1 MQEFAKRPMT
11 IKEFENIKSQEGVIC
26 ELIDGIVMM
35 SRPNIEHQK
44 ILTNLSGELYQY
56 LKDKKCKSFSE
67 IEVRL
72 NNDILVPDI
81 SIICDF
87 SKFTEQKYE
96 GAPDIVVE
104 ILSPSTMFND
114 FNIKSGKYMNAGVKE
129 YWLIDPKSKTVI
141 VNDYVNK
148 TMISYEKSE
157 SLKSNIVSDLEID
170 LNDIF
175 M

>member
-1 MQEFAKRPMT
+1 MEKRPNDTIEMLRAEFANARKTAIVGHLHP
-11 IKEFENIKSQEGVIC
+11 
-26 ELIDGIVMM
+26 DGDCI
-35 SRPNIEHQK
+35 SSC
-44 ILTNLSGELYQY
+44 LALYHY
-56 LKDKKCKSFSE
+56 LKDKKCKAFSE
-67 IEVRL
+67 IEVKL

-148 TMISYEKSE
+148 TMISYEKSD
-157 SLKSNIVSDLEID
+157 SLKSNIFSDLEID

>member
-1 MQEFAKRPMT
+1 MQEFAKRPIT
-11 IKEFENIKSQEGVIC
+11 INEFENIKSQEGVIY

-35 SRPNIEHQK
+35 SRPSIEHQK
-44 ILTNLSGELYQY
+44 ILTNLSGELYHY
-56 LKDKKCKSFSE
+56 LKDKKCKAFSE
-67 IEVRL
+67 IEVKL

-96 GAPDIVVE
+96 GAPDTVVE

-129 YWLIDPKSKTVI
+129 YWLIDPISKTVI

-148 TMISYEKSE
+148 TMVTYEKSE
-157 SLKSNIVSDLEID
+157 SLKTNIFSDLAVD

-175 M
+175 I